1 MLVRRL
7 RYFAPLAFMAAI
19 GCGDIGRMVVDV
31 NFASEDLELR
41 TRGLEI
47 VVRAAGPV
55 FGCENLWGNPGERGL
70 ELRNFLAYPNRV
82 DVRASPVDLDMY
94 PELTVF
100 VYAHPT
106 TDVDDEG
113 NPASAPIA
121 GGCTLHVVDPAVS
134 TSLTVELEAA
144 P

>member
-1 MLVRRL
+1 MLVRSL
-7 RYFAPLAFMAAI
+7 RYFAPLAFLAAL

-31 NFASEDLELR
+31 DFATEDLELR
-41 TRGLEI
+41 TRGLEV
-47 VVRAAGPV
+47 VVRAAGPF
-55 FGCENLWGNPGERGL
+55 FGCENLWGNPEERGL
-70 ELRNFLAYPNRV
+70 ELRNFVAYPNRV

-94 PELTVF
+94 PELTIF

-113 NPASAPIA
+113 HPASAPIA
-121 GGCTLHVVDPAVS
+121 GGCALHVVDPSVTATLAVQ
-134 TSLTVELEAA
+134 LEAA